1 MTDTIL
7 PEVLTDYCDA
17 TPEQRIE
24 AMKAIG
30 IFHDK
35 MEFSSSQPAEVIL
48 SFTVT
53 KKVDL
58 STYRRNEPIR
68 FGQSKLMRFHNSVT
82 VKRGTKSEVFKF
94 FGPVKC
100 KASEVPIN
108 PTGYQADRFLSF
120 LSCIALDYDYLESEG
135 ILDSLDYMKA
145 FECTPTQ
152 ARKAYSELREQTE
165 KLNNIL
171 GYSIIHK
178 IKHIMEG
185 Y

>member
-1 MTDTIL
+1 MTDTII
-7 PEVLTDYCDA
+7 PEVLTEYHDA
-17 TPEQRIE
+17 TPAQRIE

-53 KKVDL
+53 QKEDL
-58 STYRRNEPIR
+58 TTYKRGEPR
-68 FGQSKLMRFHNSVT
+68 TFYQRKLMRFHNSVT
-82 VKRGTKSEVFKF
+82 VKRGTKSEVFTF

-100 KASEVPIN
+100 KGSEVPLN
-108 PTGYQADRFLSF
+108 PTEYQADRFLSF

-135 ILDSLDYMKA
+135 ILDSLDYMTA
-145 FECTPTQ
+145 FECTPTE
-152 ARKAYSELREQTE
+152 ARKQYAALREQTE
-165 KLNNIL
+165 KLNNVL
-171 GYSIIHK
+171 GYSLIHK